1 MRQSRPIRKDLFQQI
16 ALVFSLAILVF
27 AVVVYHLI
35 ILPAADRMAE
45 NELTM
50 TADRIHNAVQ
60 SYFTEIENHLDLL
73 TEYASQGYF
82 VSDQPEAFQRFVAPL
97 MKYNQSHHAFRL
109 AREDSREVAL
119 FKNGDGWSTRYTF
132 PTQLPGVEQ
141 WTHWDRNNLTL
152 GRETLPG
159 DYD

>member
-1 MRQSRPIRKDLFQQI
+1 MSQPRPIRKDLFQQI

-50 TADRIHNAVQ
+50 TADRIQNTVK

-73 TEYASQGYF
+73 TE
-82 VSDQPEAFQRFVAPL
+82 
-97 MKYNQSHHAFRL
+97 
-109 AREDSREVAL
+109 
-119 FKNGDGWSTRYTF
+119 
-132 PTQLPGVEQ
+132 
-141 WTHWDRNNLTL
+141 
-152 GRETLPG
+152 
-159 DYD
+159 